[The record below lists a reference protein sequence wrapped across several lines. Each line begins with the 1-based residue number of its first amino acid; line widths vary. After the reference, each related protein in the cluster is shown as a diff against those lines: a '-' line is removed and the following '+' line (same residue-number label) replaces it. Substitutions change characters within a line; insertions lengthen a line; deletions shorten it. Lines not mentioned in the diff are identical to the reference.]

1 MAREKRNLK
10 GSKKLKKDL
19 NDQEEL
25 RDLNDTQENLN
36 EDLKDLEKDEELK
49 QLEALLSILHKG
61 NTRDFTI
68 ITQSTTEQSYYY
80 GPTIPISNVASRFN
94 DSTSERYPQLGS
106 CF

>member
-36 EDLKDLEKDEELK
+36 EDRNDLGEDEE
-49 QLEALLSILHKG
+49 
-61 NTRDFTI
+61 
-68 ITQSTTEQSYYY
+68 
-80 GPTIPISNVASRFN
+80 
-94 DSTSERYPQLGS
+94 
-106 CF
+106 